1 MYGTITTVAAPIAMY
16 DHMHAEL
23 GRRVG
28 PTIEGLLVHIGRATS
43 DGFEV
48 LEIWESQ
55 DQCERANREI
65 VLPVMRELAGDQA
78 DAVEQQMTTFEVR
91 GLVLPSASVYV

>member
-1 MYGTITTVAAPIAMY
+1 MYGTITTVEAPISMY
-16 DHMHAEL
+16 DGLHAEL

-28 PTIEGLLVHIGRATS
+28 PTIDGLLVHVGRATS
-43 DGFEV
+43 TGFEV

-55 DQCERANREI
+55 EQCDRANREVVFP
-65 VLPVMRELAGDQA
+65 VLRELAGGQA
-78 DAVEQQMTTFEVR
+78 GAVEQQTTTFEVR